1 MDDFASVLRKG
12 LTGAGRGAPLLV
24 AGLIA
29 GLVYAIG
36 LFNNADITS
45 ADTLTLLISAFISY
59 LPLIVIPYVT
69 GGALGYALEASE
81 GRQPGWTAFFAS
93 ANKHYLSLLFAGI
106 AILIVTTLLGYPG
119 ALMILSG
126 AGDLSLLCMI
136 EIVSFVIIFVILMF
150 LEFYDIAI
158 VSGNLRAMDGL
169 RASVAFVRKNL
180 KRVFGFFL
188 IILFA
193 KLLIQLPMFVTGM
206 LRTAADISANYSLYF
221 NNTTTGELNS
231 SYLNS
236 TLTAQAAPLGTS
248 ALAAIAVLQI
258 IVQTIVF
265 AFVISYKVEFWQWAK
280 SIKSITD
287 FDYDFSDEK
296 KE

>member
-12 LTGAGRGAPLLV
+12 LTGAGRGAPLLA

-36 LFNNADITS
+36 LFNNADVSS
-45 ADTLTLLISAFISY
+45 ADTLTLLISAFISF

-69 GGALGYALEASE
+69 GGALGYALEASA
-81 GRQPGWTAFFAS
+81 GGQPGWPTFFAS

-106 AILIVTTLLGYPG
+106 VILIISTLLGYPG
-119 ALMILSG
+119 VLMILSG

-136 EIVSFVIIFVILMF
+136 EMLTFAALFVVLMF
-150 LEFYDIAI
+150 LEFYDVAI
-158 VSGNLRAMDGL
+158 VSGNLRPMDGL
-169 RASVAFVRKNL
+169 KASVAFVRKNL
-180 KRVFGFFL
+180 KRVLGFFL

-193 KLLIQLPMFVTGM
+193 KLLIQLPMFTVDT
-206 LRTAADISANYSLYF
+206 LRSAAEIAANSSLYF
-221 NNTTTGELNS
+221 NNTTTGELNW
-231 SYLNS
+231 SYLN
-236 TLTAQAAPLGTS
+236 TTMGIQAQPLGTPTLLS
-248 ALAAIAVLQI
+248 IAVLQI